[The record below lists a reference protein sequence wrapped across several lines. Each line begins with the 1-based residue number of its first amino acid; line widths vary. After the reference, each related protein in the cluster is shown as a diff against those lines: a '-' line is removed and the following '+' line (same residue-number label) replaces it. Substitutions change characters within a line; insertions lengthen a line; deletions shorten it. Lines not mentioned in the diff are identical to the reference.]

1 MELLHWIA
9 GQQKGV
15 RGYYEMNIRS
25 LVPPEQLKVRPT
37 PASNSIVW
45 LMWHLARVEDMLINK
60 FIRGEPQLIESKEWA
75 DRLGMSDQRIG
86 TGSTDEEVE
95 GFSSAA
101 DPAEV
106 DAYWE
111 AVSKNTRA
119 WLKTISPADLDL
131 VPDTEAQ
138 RQSASLTSTSKLDDA
153 VISLYKGKSAAWTI
167 ANGVIMHGYLHVG
180 EMAATRGLLGVKGW
194 L

>member
-1 MELLHWIA
+1 MELMHWIA

-25 LVPPEQLKVRPT
+25 LVPPEQQKIRPT

-45 LMWHLARVEDMLINK
+45 LMWHVARTEDTLVNR
-60 FIRGEPQLIESKEWA
+60 FLRADPQLIESKEWA
-75 DRLGMSDQRIG
+75 ERIGVADQRIG
-86 TGSTDEEVE
+86 TGYSDDEVE
-95 GFSSAA
+95 GFSAAA

-111 AVSKNTRA
+111 AVSKSTRA
-119 WLKTISPADLDL
+119 WLKTISAEDLDL
-131 VPDTEAQ
+131 VPDAEGRLGSGPAL
-138 RQSASLTSTSKLDDA
+138 SAKADDA
-153 VISLYKGKSAAWTI
+153 LVSVYKGRSVGFAL

-180 EMAATRGLLGVKGW
+180 EMAATRGLLGVSGW